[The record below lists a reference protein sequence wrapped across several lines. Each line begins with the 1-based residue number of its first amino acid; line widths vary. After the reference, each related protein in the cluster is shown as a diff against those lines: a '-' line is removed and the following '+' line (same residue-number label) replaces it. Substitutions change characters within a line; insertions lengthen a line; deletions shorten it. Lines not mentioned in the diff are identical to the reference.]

1 MFDDH
6 SDRNDTG
13 NQLRHDLGGG
23 VRETLSLD
31 MLTQGELLTL
41 RADIDSRLDA
51 TALQD
56 MDLEKELVLQY
67 QTAKALQLLVL
78 DSHEE
83 ANKKA
88 QVMNTCANT
97 LQSLVKM
104 QAELHTAERL
114 KAIEARLI
122 RALDRVPQEHLEE
135 FFGWYENEQEP

>member
-1 MFDDH
+1 MFDDYN
-6 SDRNDTG
+6 DNDDTG
-13 NQLRHDLGGG
+13 ERLRHDLGGG
-23 VRETLSLD
+23 VRETFSLE
-31 MLTQGELLTL
+31 MLTQGELLVL
-41 RADIDSRLDA
+41 RADIDARLDA

-67 QTAKALQLLVL
+67 QMAKALQLLVL

-122 RALDRVPQEHLEE
+122 RALDRVPTEYLEE
-135 FFGWYENEQEP
+135 FFDWYENEQNA